1 MSEFS
6 AVTEGIRAYG
16 ATASSMA
23 AQVETAAIG
32 TAAAGPVLLGP
43 AFGLIGGD
51 FVAAFAAAH
60 GGHAAALT
68 NLARTLGSMS
78 EAAHASAAAYDSADL
93 GAATGL
99 SATGNGLEA

>member
-1 MSEFS
+1 MTEFS

-23 AQVETAAIG
+23 AQVETAALG
-32 TAAAGPVLLGP
+32 AAAAGPILLGP

-51 FVAAFAAAH
+51 FVAAFATAH
-60 GGHAAALT
+60 GGHTAALT
-68 NLARTLGSMS
+68 NLAQVLGSMS
-78 EAAHASAAAYDSADL
+78 AAAHASAAAYDSADL
-93 GAATGL
+93 GVATGL